1 MGTKR
6 SVPISRLVASDWS
19 VTAGAFLVTYYGLAY
34 GLAFLSVRL
43 LGALIISSAMGV
55 LLGPEIGPE
64 ALMSARQPLM
74 ESVASLKEA
83 GHFVADGRPKNHYFP
98 TRWQRVGSTFIVPRC
113 IHAGSL
119 HRPERLRFHNNAN
132 K

>member
-74 ESVASLKEA
+74 ESVASL
-83 GHFVADGRPKNHYFP
+83 
-98 TRWQRVGSTFIVPRC
+98 
-113 IHAGSL
+113 
-119 HRPERLRFHNNAN
+119 
-132 K
+132 